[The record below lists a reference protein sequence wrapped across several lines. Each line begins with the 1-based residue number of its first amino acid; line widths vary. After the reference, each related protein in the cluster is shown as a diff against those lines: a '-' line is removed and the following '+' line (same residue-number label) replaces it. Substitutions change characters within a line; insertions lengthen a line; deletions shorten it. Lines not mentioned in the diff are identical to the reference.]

1 MHLHDPAVPA
11 LLIEPSLFA
20 MRALAIGVE
29 TEGASA
35 GSLKVLPGESEEG
48 MSVDCAVDVD
58 CARAMEFLR
67 GRVLGS

>member
-35 GSLKVLPGESEEG
+35 GSLKVCPGKAKRGCPST
-48 MSVDCAVDVD
+48 
-58 CARAMEFLR
+58 AR
-67 GRVLGS
+67 